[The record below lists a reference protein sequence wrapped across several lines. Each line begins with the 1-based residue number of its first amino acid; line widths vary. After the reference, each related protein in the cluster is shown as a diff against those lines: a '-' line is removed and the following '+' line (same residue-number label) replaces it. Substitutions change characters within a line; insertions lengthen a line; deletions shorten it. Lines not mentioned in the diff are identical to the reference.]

1 MGEDILTQT
10 YYGNT
15 VAEWATSLGIIV
27 AALVVGKALYWIF
40 SKTMRALTSK
50 TKTMLDDI
58 IIDMIEEPIV
68 FAICV
73 WGIWYGIS
81 RLHLP
86 ETAQE
91 WFASAVQALII
102 LSVTW
107 LIARLL
113 NALFTHYLAP
123 LAEKSEN
130 TLDDQLLPI
139 VRKGV
144 NLSIWAIGIIV
155 ALNNAGYD
163 VGAVIAG
170 LGIGGLAL
178 AMAARDTVA
187 NIFGGF
193 TIFTDRPF
201 TIQDRVKVDSYDGV
215 VDEIGIR
222 STRLR
227 TLAGTLVTIPNST
240 FSDSPVENVSAEP
253 SRKITLTLGL
263 TYDTTAEG
271 MEKGLEILRRI
282 VAENDHLEEKVLAGF
297 TGFGDFSM
305 NITFIYYIKKGADI
319 MDSQTEVNME
329 ILKRFAAAGLDFA
342 FPTQTLYTIPQNG
355 APVPAGNA

>member
-1 MGEDILTQT
+1 MGEGILTQT

-15 VAEWATSLGIIV
+15 VADWGTTLGIIV
-27 AALVVGKALYWIF
+27 AALVVGKVLYLIC
-40 SKTMRALTSK
+40 SKSVRSLTSK
-50 TKTMLDDI
+50 TKTLLDDI
-58 IIDMIEEPIV
+58 IIDMVEEPIV
-68 FAICV
+68 FAVCV

-81 RLHLP
+81 RLNLP
-86 ETAQE
+86 EAAHE
-91 WFASAVQALII
+91 WFGGAVQALII

-123 LAEKSEN
+123 LAEKSES
-130 TLDDQLLPI
+130 TLDDQFLPI

-144 NLSIWAIGIIV
+144 NISVWAIGLIV
-155 ALNNAGYD
+155 ALNNAGYE
-163 VGAVIAG
+163 VGAVLAG

-187 NIFGGF
+187 NMFGGF

-201 TIQDRVKVDSYDGV
+201 TIQDRVKVGSYDGV

-227 TLAGTLVTIPNST
+227 TSAGTLVTIPNST
-240 FSDSPVENVSAEP
+240 FSDSAVENVSAEP
-253 SRKITLTLGL
+253 SRKISLTLGL

-271 MEKGLEILRRI
+271 MDKGLEILRQI
-282 VAENDHLEEKVLAGF
+282 VAENDQLEENVASGS

-305 NITFIYYIKKGADI
+305 NITFIYYIKEGADI
-319 MDSQTEVNME
+319 LDSQTEVNME
-329 ILKRFAAAGLDFA
+329 ILKRFAAAGLEFA
-342 FPTQTLYTIPQNG
+342 FPTQTLYTIPRNG
-355 APVPAGNA
+355 VSVPAGNA